1 MMLRPYAARTPAFV
15 LPRGCGRRT
24 GVGKECC
31 CEDGTELVEKTWGK
45 YRRIVVTRWL
55 CFERERVEWVN

>member
-1 MMLRPYAARTPAFV
+1 MGLAVKVSRPW
-15 LPRGCGRRT
+15 PRRPQ
-24 GVGKECC
+24 K
-31 CEDGTELVEKTWGK
+31 VEKTWGK